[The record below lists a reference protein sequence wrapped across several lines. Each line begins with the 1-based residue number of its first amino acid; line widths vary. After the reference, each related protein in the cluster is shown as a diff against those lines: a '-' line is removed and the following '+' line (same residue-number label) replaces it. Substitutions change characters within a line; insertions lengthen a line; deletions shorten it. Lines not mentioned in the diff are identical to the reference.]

1 MSKYLLIIRRG
12 GFIIKKSEK
21 TKQKIMEST
30 IEIVGKKGYAATST
44 REIAESAGI
53 SEATIFKYYNSKN
66 QLLESIVSNVI
77 DDFYKYSINEAIPEV
92 LSDSEEKNS
101 QQMLNELIT
110 ERLSFFNE
118 NYQAIQVI
126 LQEMMINESIRE
138 IFNKKIWTEIKSI
151 SNNIFEKGKEENQIR
166 DIDSFHLRKALFGM
180 IFYTASFEKLLDTEN
195 ESNYDIEEEAEKI
208 VDILFHGIGRD

>member
-30 IEIVGKKGYAATST
+30 IEIVGRKGYAATST

-180 IFYTASFEKLLDTEN
+180 IFYTFTFEQLLDTEN
-195 ESNYDIEEEAEKI
+195 IENYEHQEEAEKI
-208 VDILFHGIGRD
+208 IDILFNGIGRD